1 MTKEEL
7 EAYKQL
13 LERRR
18 AFYDANPEAA
28 RAALIRMGI
37 LTPDGKIAPEYAQ
50 EPGSQRWW

>member
-13 LERRR
+13 FERRR
-18 AFYDANPEAA
+18 AFYEANPGAA

-37 LTPDGKIAPEYAQ
+37 LAPDGKIAPEYAQ
-50 EPGSQRWW
+50 EPGSARW